1 MVDRKNSSESQVAEL
16 IDCIGRLAHF
26 LQFAEGLNPAQ
37 WGALRFLARAN
48 RYSQTPG
55 ALACF
60 LRTSRGTTSQ
70 TLRVLESKGYVR
82 RIPDRR
88 DRRVVQLE
96 LTPAGAALLDHDPM
110 LCIQEAAASL
120 SGEME
125 SDLAGGLSRILN
137 AVQKRCGLDEFGVCW
152 ECGHFLANDAADDR
166 AGPHRCGL
174 TGDPLGEV
182 ETRKLCV
189 NTIPITPQA

>member
-1 MVDRKNSSESQVAEL
+1 MAEL

-26 LQFAEGLNPAQ
+26 LQFVEGLNPAQ

-125 SDLAGGLSRILN
+125 SDLAGGLSRILH
-137 AVQKRCGLDEFGVCW
+137 AVQKRCGLDEFGVCR
-152 ECGHFLANDAADDR
+152 ECGHFLANNAADDR

-174 TGDPLGEV
+174 TGDPLCEA